1 MADAFCLR
9 DALRGEEAAI
19 QDLVRSVLA
28 EFGLE
33 FDLEGQD
40 RDLVDIAA
48 SYDGGCFRV
57 IEEAGWIVGCGGLY
71 RLDHET
77 GELRKMYV
85 LPERRGRGWGRLL
98 LGGLLDDARRRG
110 MTRVTL
116 ESHSS
121 LLAARALYES
131 VGFRLVA
138 QEHPTPRADIAM
150 EWRLA

>member
-1 MADAFCLR
+1 MAEPFSLR
-9 DALRGEEAAI
+9 DARRGDEGAI

-40 RDLVDIAA
+40 RDLVDISA
-48 SYDGGCFRV
+48 SYSGGCFRV
-57 IEEAGWIVGCGGLY
+57 LEKSGRIVGCGGLY
-71 RLDHET
+71 SLDDET

-98 LGGLLDDARRRG
+98 LGSLLDEARRRG

-121 LLAARALYES
+121 LVAARTLYQS
-131 VGFRLVA
+131 AGFTVVTH
-138 QEHPTPRADIAM
+138 EHPTPRADIAM
-150 EWRLA
+150 ELVL